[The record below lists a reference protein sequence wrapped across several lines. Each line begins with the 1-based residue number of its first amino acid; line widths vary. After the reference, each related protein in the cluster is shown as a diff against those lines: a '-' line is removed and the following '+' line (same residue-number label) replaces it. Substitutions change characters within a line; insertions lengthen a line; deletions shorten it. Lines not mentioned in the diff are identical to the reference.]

1 MNKYEGMFLVD
12 ARQFPKGN
20 DEALEFVKNMIVK
33 HGGSVIESGKW
44 DERRLA
50 YEIKKQRRGLY
61 LLFYFEAP
69 NKGVGEI
76 ERDCQLSEAV
86 LRVLI
91 LRHEGEIPKDA
102 FKPAPPADAIAAAP
116 SREPA
121 GELIPEL
128 AELERGGGVDWEE
141 VK

>member
-12 ARQFPKGN
+12 ARQFPKGT
-20 DEALEFVKNMIVK
+20 DEALEFVKGLIVK

-50 YEIKKQRRGLY
+50 FEINKQRRGLY

-69 NKGVGEI
+69 NSAVGGI
-76 ERDCQLSEAV
+76 EHDCKLTESV
-86 LRVLI
+86 LRLLI

-102 FKPAPPADAIAAAP
+102 FRPAPPAEAIAAAP
-116 SREPA
+116 AREPQ
-121 GELIPEL
+121 GEMIPEL
-128 AELERGGGVDWEE
+128 AEMERGGGVDWEE

>member
-12 ARQFPKGN
+12 ARQFPKGA
-20 DEALEFVKNMIVK
+20 DEALEWVKGLIVK

-61 LLFYFEAP
+61 MLFYFEAP
-69 NKGVGEI
+69 TSAVAQI
-76 ERDCQLSEAV
+76 ERDCQLSESV
-86 LRVLI
+86 LRLLI

-102 FKPAPPADAIAAAP
+102 FRPAPPADAIAAAP
-116 SREPA
+116 AREPA
-121 GELIPEL
+121 GEMIPEL
-128 AELERGGGVDWEE
+128 MERGGVDWEE